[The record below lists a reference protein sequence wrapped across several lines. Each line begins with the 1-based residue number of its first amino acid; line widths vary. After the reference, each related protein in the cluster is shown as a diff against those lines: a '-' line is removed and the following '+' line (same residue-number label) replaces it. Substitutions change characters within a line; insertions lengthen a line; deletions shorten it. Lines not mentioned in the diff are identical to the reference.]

1 VVRNKTV
8 KPNFFIIG
16 APKAGTTALY
26 TYLSEHPRVY
36 MSMMK
41 EPHFFATDFPNYRA
55 RGCSTLDDYLR
66 LFADAKPECH
76 QAVGEASVHYIHSA
90 EAVRNIYNFDPEAK
104 LIAMLRHPA
113 DLIYSFH
120 GQCFFCAIEDEADF
134 EVAWRLQA
142 SRREGVMNLPLGCF
156 EPALV
161 QYEQIGK
168 LGRQVE
174 SVLNIFPREQVL
186 FILFDDFVADTP
198 AVYERVLNF
207 LEIPRDARQTFD
219 KVNESK
225 RPRWRWLNELIYNTP
240 PWMTR
245 LYKYSG
251 VRGYGIK
258 DHLLRLN
265 TKRKQRSSLSPAFRT
280 ELLGVFRQDILKLSN
295 LLKRDLGHWL
305 S

>member
-1 VVRNKTV
+1 M

-26 TYLSEHPRVY
+26 TYLSEHPHVY

-41 EPHFFATDFPNYRA
+41 EPHFFATDFPNLRA
-55 RGCSTLDDYLR
+55 RACSTLDDYLK
-66 LFADAKPECH
+66 LFADAKPECY

-90 EAVRNIYNFDPEAK
+90 EAVRNICNFDPEAK

-120 GQCFFCAIEDEADF
+120 GQCFFNAIEDQADF
-134 EVAWRLQA
+134 EVAWCLQA
-142 SRREGVMNLPLGCF
+142 SRREGVNLPSGCY
-156 EPALV
+156 EPAFV

-168 LGRQVE
+168 LGMQVE
-174 SVLNIFPREQVL
+174 SVLDIFPSEQLL
-186 FILFDDFVADTP
+186 FILFDDFIADTP
-198 AVYERVLNF
+198 AVYQRVLNF
-207 LEIPRDARQTFD
+207 LEIPPDARRTFH

-225 RPRWRWLNELIYNTP
+225 RPRLRWLNELAYNRP
-240 PWMTR
+240 SWMTR
-245 LYKYSG
+245 LYEYSG

-258 DHLLRLN
+258 GRLLRLN
-265 TKRKQRSSLSPAFRT
+265 TQKKQRSSLSPAFRA
-280 ELLGVFRQDILKLSN
+280 ELLGVFRQDIVKLGK

>member
-1 VVRNKTV
+1 M

-26 TYLSEHPRVY
+26 AYLSEHPHVY
-36 MSMMK
+36 MSLMK
-41 EPHFFATDFPNYRA
+41 EPHFFAADFPNHRA
-55 RGCSTLDDYLR
+55 RGCSTLDAYLK

-113 DLIYSFH
+113 DLIYAFH
-120 GQCFFCAIEDEADF
+120 GQCFFVAIEDQADF
-134 EVAWRLQA
+134 EVAWRLQS
-142 SRREGVMNLPLGCF
+142 SRRKGVNLPLGCY
-156 EPALV
+156 EPAFV

-168 LGRQVE
+168 LGKQVE
-174 SVLNIFPREQVL
+174 SVMNIFPSEQVL
-186 FILFDDFVADTP
+186 FILFCDFVADTP
-198 AVYERVLNF
+198 AVYQRVLNF
-207 LEIPRDARQTFD
+207 LEIPPDARHTFH

-225 RPRWRWLNELIYNTP
+225 RPRLRWINELIFNTP
-240 PWMTR
+240 PWISR

-251 VRGYGIK
+251 VRGYGIT
-258 DHLLRLN
+258 DRLLRLN
-265 TKRKQRSSLSPAFRT
+265 TREKQRPSLSAAFRA
-280 ELLGVFRQDILKLSN
+280 ELLGVFREDILKLGN